1 MAGDLDERCAD
12 AWDVEPDSDSEA
24 PASPKRRRLAPMPP
38 VAQPRAM
45 EQGTGLAAVRH
56 GVAGVW
62 NFEPIALSLSDV
74 TKCHAK
80 KHISL
85 DGVQDASCV
94 YGVVVLLPLLAAR
107 FLIAYLEWMMLMQDE
122 MDTIE
127 IASVG
132 AILSV

>member
-85 DGVQDASCV
+85 DGGPGRIMRLWGGCPSATPSSTLLDCILRMDDVDA
-94 YGVVVLLPLLAAR
+94 G
-107 FLIAYLEWMMLMQDE
+107 
-122 MDTIE
+122 
-127 IASVG
+127 
-132 AILSV
+132 